1 MLAKEGY
8 PSHCNGKNEEKI
20 RNCQKLLSLTTLIIL
35 NFEDAALA
43 KPSTQL
49 KGVLRLHENSW

>member
-1 MLAKEGY
+1 M
-8 PSHCNGKNEEKI
+8 SDCNGKNEEKI